1 MLVSSSLD
9 ERPVSS
15 TRGLERLAQWRTRA
29 VSLEVRDIY
38 SRVSGSST
46 HKHLSIKYYKRLG
59 TLLGI
64 PC

>member
-1 MLVSSSLD
+1 MLVSLSLD
-9 ERPVSS
+9 ERHVSS

-29 VSLEVRDIY
+29 ASLEGRAIY

-59 TLLGI
+59 TFLVI
-64 PC
+64 PL